1 MKKLFVL
8 FICSALL
15 FSFTLDKKYPYDDNE
30 FWGSHYDVPYDMA
43 ILVTSLALIEGTNTR
58 LGRTSF
64 VSLDSVIISSVVTH
78 GLKRVTSRVRPRS
91 AKSPN
96 EWFESGNFSFP
107 SGHVS
112 GVTAFV
118 TPYILEYHKTNPWVW
133 SLAFFP
139 IHQMVGRVKYQAHW
153 TSDVIVGAFVG
164 VLSGYVAHKSSPLL
178 LSLSDDATFVGIRHR
193 F

>member
-1 MKKLFVL
+1 MKQILVL
-8 FICSALL
+8 LL
-15 FSFTLDKKYPYDDNE
+15 SSILSFSWTLDEKYPYDDNE

-64 VSLDSVIISSVVTH
+64 VSLDSVLISSAITH
-78 GLKRVTSRVRPRS
+78 STKRLTGRVRPRD

-96 EWFESGNFSFP
+96 EWFEYGNLSFP

-118 TPYILEYHKTNPWVW
+118 VPYILEYHKTHPLVW

-153 TSDVIVGAFVG
+153 TSDVIVGALVG
-164 VLSGYVAHKSSPLL
+164 VLSGYIAHNSSPLW
-178 LSLSDDATFVGIRHR
+178 LSISDDEKFVGIRYR